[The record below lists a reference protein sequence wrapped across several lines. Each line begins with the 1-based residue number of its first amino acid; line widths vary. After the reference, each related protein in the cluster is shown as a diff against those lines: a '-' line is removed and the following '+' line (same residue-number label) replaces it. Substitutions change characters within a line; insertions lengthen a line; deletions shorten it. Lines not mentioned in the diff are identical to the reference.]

1 MYKFIGCDRAVGTNC
16 QYSRVMLTEYDVIVI
31 VGDTVGYDKISNSQA
46 LAVYIRGDRLHIRA
60 EGVVCS
66 IKLGKD
72 FFRRKSLER
81 AIHTLEFI
89 GYSYICFLELVI
101 GAFVA
106 LDLDREHEQIF
117 LYRVILIYA
126 AYEFSLHVE
135 KCFFVF
141 ICVGIL

>member
-1 MYKFIGCDRAVGTNC
+1 MYKFIGGDSTVGADR

-31 VGDTVGYDKISNSQA
+31 VGNTVGYDKISDGQA

-66 IKLGKD
+66 IKFGKD

-117 LYRVILIYA
+117 LY
-126 AYEFSLHVE
+126 
-135 KCFFVF
+135 
-141 ICVGIL
+141 